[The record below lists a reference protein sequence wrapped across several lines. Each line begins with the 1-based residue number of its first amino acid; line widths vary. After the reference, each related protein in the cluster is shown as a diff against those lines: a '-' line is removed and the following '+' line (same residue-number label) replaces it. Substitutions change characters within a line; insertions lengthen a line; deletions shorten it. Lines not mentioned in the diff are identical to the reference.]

1 MEFITANGV
10 EYASKSVTTSTN
22 QIRFVLDEQQ
32 IGDIETAF
40 RQVTDLTVSG
50 EDKTVYGTYSNLS
63 FESATVQKDGSITVV
78 MHIPSEQE
86 LRMAAL
92 EVAVA
97 EHDEAIAEIY
107 GGETV

>member
-22 QIRFVLDEQQ
+22 QIRFVLDGQQ

-50 EDKTVYGTYSNLS
+50 EDKSVYGTYSNLS
-63 FESATVQKDGSITVV
+63 FESATVHDDGSITVV

-92 EVAVA
+92 EKAVA
-97 EHDEAIAEIY
+97 EHDEAIAEMY